1 MLQPASKLTHRCGT
15 HLDLAYRFF
24 PLFWIMIFFS
34 SKQQCIGTEYYQ
46 VVNRIIPIYC
56 NNGHS
61 RWKVFKAGL
70 LANLSAPI
78 HDASRNSVTG
88 VLIII
93 TTLQSHRM
101 APLLQ
106 QWLSITSILRGCLL
120 TVFHHFFISLLQK
133 RETGSIVS
141 WISQLLTFM
150 AIGFWISRKLIHK
163 SDKKLKQ
170 TPPKSARKSTV

>member
-1 MLQPASKLTHRCGT
+1 MKFAFAVHMLTSNAATCVKANASMWNSF
-15 HLDLAYRFF
+15 RFGIPVF
-24 PLFWIMIFFS
+24 SFVLNNDFFS

-70 LANLSAPI
+70 LANLLAPI

-88 VLIII
+88 VLIRI

-101 APLLQ
+101 TPLLQ

-120 TVFHHFFISLLQK
+120 TVFHHFFIS
-133 RETGSIVS
+133 
-141 WISQLLTFM
+141 
-150 AIGFWISRKLIHK
+150 FWKI
-163 SDKKLKQ
+163 
-170 TPPKSARKSTV
+170 

>member
-61 RWKVFKAGL
+61 RWKVQYVFKAGL
-70 LANLSAPI
+70 LANLLAPI

-106 QWLSITSILRGCLL
+106 QWMSITSMVFVNSFLL
-120 TVFHHFFISLLQK
+120 FFSLAFKKSKNWMTQKTKNWKHFSMSFSLLWPSVF
-133 RETGSIVS
+133 ES
-141 WISQLLTFM
+141 
-150 AIGFWISRKLIHK
+150 
-163 SDKKLKQ
+163 
-170 TPPKSARKSTV
+170 PEN